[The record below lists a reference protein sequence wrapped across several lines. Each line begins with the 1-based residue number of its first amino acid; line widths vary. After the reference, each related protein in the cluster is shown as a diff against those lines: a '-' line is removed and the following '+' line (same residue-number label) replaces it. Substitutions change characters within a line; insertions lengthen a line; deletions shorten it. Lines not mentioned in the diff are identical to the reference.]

1 MYQEGLAIS
10 SKQGSSQDSQLA
22 QGSLALG
29 SQYWAAPA
37 TLLGGDRMRWLGGV
51 TDSMDMSLSKL
62 QDIVKD
68 TEACCAAG
76 RGVTKSRTQLSN
88 RTTTTTLLEG
98 LSGDKAE
105 P

>member
-1 MYQEGLAIS
+1 
-10 SKQGSSQDSQLA
+10 
-22 QGSLALG
+22 
-29 SQYWAAPA
+29 
-37 TLLGGDRMRWLGGV
+37 MRWLNSI
-51 TDSMDMSLSKL
+51 TDSMNMSLSKL

-68 TEACCAAG
+68 TEAWRAAG
-76 RGVTKSRTQLSN
+76 RGITKSWTQPSN